1 MVSYLLSRR
10 TKILCTLGPASSSL
24 KVVRAMAEA
33 GMDAVRLNFSH
44 GDHSSHKALIE
55 RVRRAE
61 RDTGRAIP
69 IIQDLQGPRFRVG
82 RLEQGYLDLKRG
94 MEVIVTGRKGV
105 RGDIAVRPDFD
116 FGGVKAGHRI
126 EIGDLGIR
134 LRVVAVGRGRLR
146 CRVAKGGTV
155 HQDKGIVFP
164 GSKSVLP
171 PITDKDVRDLEFGKR
186 VGVAFVALSFVRS
199 VSDVVDLRRRI
210 GKHDIG
216 IISKVETRE
225 ALEDIEAII
234 EESDAILVARGDLA
248 SEVSISKLPVV
259 QKLLIEKCNR
269 RAKPVITATQM
280 LESMISNP
288 QPTRAEASDVANAVL
303 DGSDTLMLSG
313 ETAIGGY
320 PVAATRVMAS
330 IIARTEQAHLKS
342 YILRKPPMEPEPEI
356 DETIAY
362 LAASAAG
369 SLGAKAIITFTMTGS
384 TARRVAKFRPEVSIF
399 AVTPSEST
407 RLRLAIS
414 HGVIC
419 GAIGQTRGTDEMI
432 EAAIGSARSGGI
444 VSRGDVVVVTAGVPP
459 LTRGKTNLLK
469 IEVV

>member
-1 MVSYLLSRR
+1 LVSYLLSRR

-24 KVVRAMAEA
+24 KVIRAMAEG

-44 GDHSSHKALIE
+44 GDYPSHKVLIE
-55 RVRRAE
+55 GVRKVA

-82 RLEQGYLDLKRG
+82 SLEQGYLDLKRG
-94 MEVIVTGRKGV
+94 MEVTVTGREGV
-105 RGDIAVRPDFD
+105 RGDIPVRPDFA
-116 FGGVKAGHRI
+116 FGGVKAGHRVA
-126 EIGDLGIR
+126 IGDLGIS
-134 LRVVAVGRGRLR
+134 LRVKSTGKWRLR
-146 CRVAKGGTV
+146 CRVVKGGTV
-155 HQDKGIVFP
+155 HQDKGIIFP
-164 GSKSVLP
+164 QSKAALP
-171 PITDKDVRDLEFGKR
+171 GITDKDIRDLEFGKSM
-186 VGVAFVALSFVRS
+186 GVAFVALSFVRS
-199 VSDVVDLRRRI
+199 ASDVAELRRRI

-216 IISKVETRE
+216 IISKIETSE
-225 ALEDIEAII
+225 ALKHIDAVID
-234 EESDAILVARGDLA
+234 ESDAILVARGDLA
-248 SEVSISKLPVV
+248 SEVSISRLPVV

-269 RAKPVITATQM
+269 KAKPVITATQM

-313 ETAIGGY
+313 ETAIGDH
-320 PVAATRVMAS
+320 PVAATRMMAS
-330 IIARTEQAHLKS
+330 IIKRTEEAHAKS
-342 YILRKPPMEPEPEI
+342 YMKRAPPMEPEPQI

-369 SLGAKAIITFTMTGS
+369 RLGAKAIITFTMTGS
-384 TARRVAKFRPEVSIF
+384 TARRVAKFRPEVPVF
-399 AVTPSEST
+399 AVTPSVAT
-407 RLRLAIS
+407 RMQLAIS

-419 GAIGQTRGTDEMI
+419 GAVGRTSGTDEMI

-444 VSRGDVVVVTAGVPP
+444 VGKGDVVVVTAGVPP